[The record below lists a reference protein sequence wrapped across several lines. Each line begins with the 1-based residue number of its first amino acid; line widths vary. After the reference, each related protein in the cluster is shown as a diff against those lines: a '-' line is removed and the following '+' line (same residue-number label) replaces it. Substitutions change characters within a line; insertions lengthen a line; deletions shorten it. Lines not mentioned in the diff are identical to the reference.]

1 MITPIEIRQQTF
13 KKSLRGYDKEE
24 VDAFLLALSQ
34 EWEQQLEYQRR
45 LRDELDQIKTK
56 YDTLKEVEDML
67 HKTLMQAERSSR
79 DTIENASQKAELR
92 IREAEARAQEIV
104 RKGVEDRNSVQKEIT
119 ELNRYRN
126 KLLAQL
132 RGFLRTQIDHLETF
146 DFIELPEGE
155 EQAPLPNLPQRSN
168 AEQNL
173 FGNIYN
179 GNTDAGL
186 FDDIVDEL

>member
-45 LRDELDQIKTK
+45 LKEELDQIKTK
-56 YDTLKEVEDML
+56 YNTLKEVEDML

-104 RKGVEDRNSVQKEIT
+104 RKGVEDRNGIQKEIG

-146 DFIELPEGE
+146 DFVELPEGE
-155 EQAPLPNLPQRSN
+155 GNPPQASLPKRPN

-173 FGNIYN
+173 FGNAFN
-179 GNTDAGL
+179 GNTDRGL